1 MSLPKDY
8 GDDDGGDNQGE
19 NSGTMVESN
28 CCSSNTV
35 VLNLEL

>member
-8 GDDDGGDNQGE
+8 GDDDCDDKQGE

-35 VLNLEL
+35 VLKLEL